1 MIKINELDE
10 LKPILQDLTEKEASN
25 ITGGALNSQISN
37 INNLLSGTANPQLA
51 SLAAALQ
58 NALSKIVAQIAA
70 NNK

>member
-1 MIKINELDE
+1 MIKINELNE
-10 LKPILQDLTEKEASN
+10 LKPILQDLTEKEAGN

-37 INNLLSGTANPQLA
+37 INNLLSGTANSQLA
-51 SLAAALQ
+51 SLTAALQ